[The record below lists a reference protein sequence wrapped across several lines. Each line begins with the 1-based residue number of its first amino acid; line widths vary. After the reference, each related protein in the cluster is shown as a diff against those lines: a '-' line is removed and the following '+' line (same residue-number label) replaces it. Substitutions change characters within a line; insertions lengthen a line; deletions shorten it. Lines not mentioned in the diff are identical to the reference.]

1 MNSAA
6 ILSELRYLAPE
17 IAMLAVAAAA
27 MFVHLFFPRRGRR
40 WAGYVAFAGI
50 AATCGVLLLTPQSS
64 GVIMAGTLVAD
75 RFAVFLKLT
84 ALVSALLTIGLSFR
98 FFDVEGGEP
107 GEIYYLLPL
116 ALVGIMAAVSS
127 ADLITTYVAFEV
139 FAIPSYILAGVFK
152 KERRSGE
159 AGVKY
164 FFLGSLSSALM
175 LLGMALVFGLTGETS
190 YAVIS
195 RSLQDINTHLALTG
209 MILFFSGLFFKAA
222 LVPFHQWAPDVYEGA
237 PTPLVVFLS
246 TAPKAAVFAILIR
259 SMITIFTGFRAEWSL
274 IFQGIALVTMFWGN
288 LAALI
293 QTNIKRMMAYSAIA
307 QAGYI
312 VIGLAAWG
320 ELAQTAV
327 LFYLFIYVFM
337 NAAAFGLI
345 LLVRKGGTFGETI
358 DDMRGLARRSPG
370 AAAAILVVLLSLT
383 GIPPT
388 AGFMG
393 KYFLFA
399 AAVEKGMYLV
409 VVAGALNSVI
419 SLFYYFKIGRAMFME
434 APEASAAVSAPAR
447 RSAWAE
453 IVIGVSAV
461 IVLIWGLFPSLL
473 SDFAASSVL
482 IRF

>member
-1 MNSAA
+1 MGTAA
-6 ILSELRYLAPE
+6 IASELRYLAPE
-17 IAMLAVAAAA
+17 IAMLVVAAAA
-27 MFVHLFFPRRGRR
+27 MFAHLFFRRRGRR
-40 WAGYVAFAGI
+40 LAGYVAFAGI
-50 AATCGVLLLTPQSS
+50 AAACGVLLLTPQS
-64 GVIMAGTLVAD
+64 AGGILAESMIAD
-75 RFAVFLKLT
+75 RFAVFLKLI
-84 ALVSALLTIGLSFR
+84 ALVAALLSIGLSFR
-98 FFDVEGGEP
+98 FFDVEGEEP
-107 GEIYYLLPL
+107 GEIYYLIPL
-116 ALVGIMAAVSS
+116 ALLGIMVAVSS

-195 RSLQDINTHLALTG
+195 RSLQDINVHLGLTG

-259 SMITIFTGFRAEWSL
+259 SMITIFIGFRDDWSL

-288 LAALI
+288 IAALI

-337 NAAAFGLI
+337 NAAAFGMI

-358 DDMRGLARRSPG
+358 DDMRGLAKRSPG

-388 AGFMG
+388 AGFIG

-399 AAVEKGMYLV
+399 AAVEKGMYLI

-434 APEASAAVSAPAR
+434 EAGAGAPTSSR
-447 RSAWAE
+447 SGRSAWAE

-461 IVLIWGLFPSLL
+461 IVLLWGLFPSLL